1 MMMRHYTYREFV
13 RRPGRTLL
21 TLAGII
27 IGVAGVFAIALVI
40 NTTRHAYQQMF
51 ADLTGNASL
60 EIVAEGGGG
69 FDPAFAKELTT
80 IRGIRSAE
88 PVVQMVAGLVNGDN
102 PLGVMVIGNDPAHD
116 EEAAA
121 HLIAGHGLAAD
132 DEVLLVDNFAKS
144 LKLAVDSKIRLL
156 SRGGINEF
164 RVAGLVEPSGIAGFN
179 GGSVVFVTLPVARK
193 MFKLGDHVTAI
204 PIVLTDGADPDTVQE
219 KVAAQLPA
227 GLIVR
232 SPATRGD
239 LAQHSLLGAEQ
250 GLSALSIVSIV
261 AGAFV
266 ILNSFLMS
274 LAERRRQLAILRAIG
289 VTSGQITG
297 LLLREALILGVV
309 GMVIGIGLGLLVS
322 VVLVQG
328 MEQLLGVTLHR
339 LELAPQP
346 FVLAALFG
354 PGMAVFATF
363 APARRA
369 ARRPPLPDLLGLQV
383 QGNDTIVARMARIG
397 LVAGVIAAA
406 GLTSFIGR
414 FLPGPLQR
422 TVPAPLLGLILIS
435 GVLLTPILYPFIA
448 RLVAGLLKPLW
459 GIEGRLA
466 VQQLSRN
473 ALRSGLTSAVL
484 CVALVISISMGQ
496 SIRNNIKD
504 VEQWSQRT
512 FKADYLLRS
521 TLPELSYAVAA
532 QLPEELREELRRLPD
547 VETVHALNLVQAKV
561 GDEAIVVVARSFDA
575 EATESLDIAEGTQ
588 AEVTRGLLAG
598 EAVIGT
604 ALARRLNLGVGDELA
619 IHTRQGD
626 RKVRIAAT
634 VTEYIAGG
642 MAAYIERQAAQDLF
656 RFDGADVYMVTAVP
670 GKIDSLGKTIAT
682 FCEERGYMLQSN
694 ADFRARIH
702 HMMGGVIGFLWLL
715 LALVFVVASLGI
727 VNTLTMNV
735 MEQTREIAVL
745 RSVALRRRQVRAM
758 ILFQALAL
766 GLCSLVPGVGIGL
779 ILAFLMNLSTHIL
792 LGQPVEFQA
801 EVWFVLACCAACL
814 AIAMAAAWVPARR
827 ASRLEIVRALQYE

>member
-1 MMMRHYTYREFV
+1 
-13 RRPGRTLL
+13 LL
-21 TLAGII
+21 
-27 IGVAGVFAIALVI
+27 
-40 NTTRHAYQQMF
+40 
-51 ADLTGNASL
+51 
-60 EIVAEGGGG
+60 
-69 FDPAFAKELTT
+69 
-80 IRGIRSAE
+80 
-88 PVVQMVAGLVNGDN
+88 
-102 PLGVMVIGNDPAHD
+102 
-116 EEAAA
+116 
-121 HLIAGHGLAAD
+121 
-132 DEVLLVDNFAKS
+132 
-144 LKLAVDSKIRLL
+144 
-156 SRGGINEF
+156 
-164 RVAGLVEPSGIAGFN
+164 
-179 GGSVVFVTLPVARK
+179 
-193 MFKLGDHVTAI
+193 
-204 PIVLTDGADPDTVQE
+204 
-219 KVAAQLPA
+219 
-227 GLIVR
+227 
-232 SPATRGD
+232 
-239 LAQHSLLGAEQ
+239 
-250 GLSALSIVSIV
+250 
-261 AGAFV
+261 
-266 ILNSFLMS
+266 
-274 LAERRRQLAILRAIG
+274 
-289 VTSGQITG
+289 
-297 LLLREALILGVV
+297 
-309 GMVIGIGLGLLVS
+309 
-322 VVLVQG
+322 
-328 MEQLLGVTLHR
+328 
-339 LELAPQP
+339 
-346 FVLAALFG
+346 
-354 PGMAVFATF
+354 
-363 APARRA
+363 
-369 ARRPPLPDLLGLQV
+369 DLLGLQV
-383 QGNDTIVARMARIG
+383 QGNDTIVVRMARIG
-397 LVAGVIAAA
+397 LIAGVIAAA

-414 FLPGPLQR
+414 LLPGPLQR
-422 TVPAPLLGLILIS
+422 AVPAPLLGLILIS

-473 ALRSGLTSAVL
+473 SLRSGLTSAVL
-484 CVALVISISMGQ
+484 CVALVISIAMGQ

-561 GDEAIVVVARSFDA
+561 GGEAIVVVARSFDA

-642 MAAYIERQAAQDLF
+642 MAAYIERTAAQDLF
-656 RFDGADVYMVTAVP
+656 RFDGADVYMVTALP
-670 GKIDSLGKTIAT
+670 GGVDALGKTMES
-682 FCEERGYMLQSN
+682 FCEQRGYMLQSN
-694 ADFRARIH
+694 AEFRARIH

-745 RSVALRRRQVRAM
+745 RSVALQRRQVRAM
-758 ILFQALAL
+758 ILLQALAL

-801 EVWFVLACCAACL
+801 EIWFVLACCAACL
-814 AIAMAAAWVPARR
+814 AIAMGAAWVPARR